1 MQNARSER
9 TLLFLIAAVQFVNL
23 LDFMVV
29 MPLGP
34 DFAVALGIPMSDIG
48 LIGGSY
54 TAAAAVSGVAGAF
67 FLDRFDRRSA
77 LAVAMLGLVLG
88 TAAGGLA
95 TGLPS
100 LLAARVLAGA
110 FGGPATSIAFS
121 IVADAIPPERRGKA
135 MGVVMG
141 AYALA
146 AVLGVPA
153 GLELA
158 RRGGFQAPF
167 FAVAALGLTVAGL
180 ALLLLPSMRGHLAGA
195 RARAEEDALRE
206 LRALVGRP
214 LVLLSY
220 ATTAAMTMASFL
232 VIPNISAYVQHNL
245 GYPRERLGLLYLVGG
260 ALTFVVMRTA
270 GALIDRIGAFRTSL
284 VGAAT
289 LVAVLYAGFHSYV
302 PGLPVLVVF
311 VAFMTGTAIRNI
323 SHSTLASK
331 VPLPSE
337 RARFGSIQSAVD
349 HLSSALAAFLAA
361 RMLHELPDQRLDGMG
376 AVAALAIAFTLASSC
391 LIFLIERHLALGASS
406 SAGAARAGGTGLVD
420 ERESPESATPAGRPS
435 PG

>member
-141 AYALA
+141 AYSLA

-167 FAVAALGLTVAGL
+167 FAVAALGLAVAGL

-206 LRALVGRP
+206 LRALAGRP
-214 LVLLSY
+214 LVLLSCS
-220 ATTAAMTMASFL
+220 TTAVMTMASFL
-232 VIPNISAYVQHNL
+232 VIPNISAYVQNNL
-245 GYPRERLGLLYLVGG
+245 GYPRERLGLLYLAGG

-284 VGAAT
+284 VGAAM
-289 LVAVLYAGFHSYV
+289 LVAVLYAGFHAYV

-323 SHSTLASK
+323 AHGTLASK

-406 SAGAARAGGTGLVD
+406 SAGAARAL
-420 ERESPESATPAGRPS
+420 EGR
-435 PG
+435 G

>member
-121 IVADAIPPERRGKA
+121 IVADAIPPERRGRA

-141 AYALA
+141 AYSLA

-195 RARAEEDALRE
+195 RARAEADALRE
-206 LRALVGRP
+206 LRALAGRP
-214 LVLLSY
+214 LVLLSCS
-220 ATTAAMTMASFL
+220 TTAVMTMASFL
-232 VIPNISAYVQHNL
+232 VIPNISAYVQNNL
-245 GYPRERLGLLYLVGG
+245 GYPRERLGLLYLAGG

-284 VGAAT
+284 VGAAM

-323 SHSTLASK
+323 SHGTLASK

-406 SAGAARAGGTGLVD
+406 SAGAARALEGRGQST
-420 ERESPESATPAGRPS
+420 SAR
-435 PG
+435 

>member
-1 MQNARSER
+1 MLRARSER
-9 TLLFLIAAVQFVNL
+9 SLLFLVAAVQFVNL
-23 LDFMVV
+23 LDFMIV

-34 DFAVALGIPMSDIG
+34 DFAAALGIPVSDVG

-77 LAVAMLGLVLG
+77 LAVALIGLVLG

-100 LLAARVLAGA
+100 LLAARVVAGA

-121 IVADAIPPERRGKA
+121 IVADAVPPERRGKA

-141 AYALA
+141 AYSLA

-158 RRGGFQAPF
+158 RRGGFPAPF
-167 FAVAALGLTVAGL
+167 FAVASLGLAVAGL

-195 RARAEEDALRE
+195 RPPGAALRE

-220 ATTAAMTMASFL
+220 ATTTAIAMASFL
-232 VIPNISAYVQHNL
+232 VIPNISAHVQHNL

-270 GALIDRIGAFRTSL
+270 GALIDRIGAFRTSAI
-284 VGAAT
+284 GAAV

-302 PGLPVLVVF
+302 PGLPALVVF

-331 VPLPSE
+331 VPLPAE
-337 RARFGSIQSAVD
+337 RARFGSMQSALD
-349 HLSSALAAFLAA
+349 HLTSAFAAFLSA
-361 RMLHELPDQRLDGMG
+361 RLLHELPDGRLDGMDG
-376 AVAALAIAFTLASSC
+376 VAALAIAFTLASSS
-391 LIFLIERHLALGASS
+391 LIFVIERRVALGTPS
-406 SAGAARAGGTGLVD
+406 SAGAGAAPV
-420 ERESPESATPAGRPS
+420 AHGR
-435 PG
+435 G

>member
-9 TLLFLIAAVQFVNL
+9 ILLFLIAAVQFVNL

-121 IVADAIPPERRGKA
+121 LVADAIPPERRGKA

-141 AYALA
+141 AYSLA

-195 RARAEEDALRE
+195 RAPGTALRE

-220 ATTAAMTMASFL
+220 STTAVMTMASFL

-270 GALIDRIGAFRTSL
+270 GALIDRVGAFRTSL
-284 VGAAT
+284 VGAAM
-289 LVAVLYAGFHSYV
+289 LVAVLYGGFHSYV

-406 SAGAARAGGTGLVD
+406 SAGAARAL
-420 ERESPESATPAGRPS
+420 EGR
-435 PG
+435 G

>member
-34 DFAVALGIPMSDIG
+34 DFAVALGIPMSNIG

-141 AYALA
+141 AYSLA

-195 RARAEEDALRE
+195 RVPGTALRE
-206 LRALVGRP
+206 LRALVGRS

-220 ATTAAMTMASFL
+220 ATTAVMTMASFL

-302 PGLPVLVVF
+302 PGLPVLVIF

-361 RMLHELPDQRLDGMG
+361 RLLHELPDQRLDGMG

-391 LIFLIERHLALGASS
+391 LIFLIERHVALGASS
-406 SAGAARAGGTGLVD
+406 SAGAARAGGPGLVD
-420 ERESPESATPAGRPS
+420 ERESPESAPPAGRPS